1 MFYLKDYLKDCTVQ
15 PLPPQRDIEQ
25 IAKWADEAFSWFP
38 YVESAELVISE
49 DIDGDGPIELLVNID
64 PQFGMPLPRP
74 PFFDSSKSLFD
85 RCCDQLGDELVA
97 RLGRDVDC
105 YTGDDARA
113 HKVGRNRKVIYERD
127 AFYSEQVEELKRL
140 YIVIKS
146 DVQDAARC
154 LDDDF
159 RVMASNICY
168 HSAAV
173 VLTSLKIATGAM
185 GGWILDVDE
194 PSIDEGATALKLN
207 NSRTL
212 KMSISGALSEAA
224 AEEVRAI
231 DDSGLRHAASE
242 LDYYMRCALDDAP
255 LNGLDALCALFY
267 ANEFADFLHR
277 AGRPAFWIPIRNPE
291 VIELMRVLD
300 IAPKGTKI
308 GKGDRVWFNY
318 KRKKNEPCN
327 RHYVSE
333 EGFGFVESVD
343 VLIGGGPDEERS
355 WIYTVREG
363 ASLHEGLK
371 AGDMSRMNC
380 FR

>member
-1 MFYLKDYLKDCTVQ
+1 
-15 PLPPQRDIEQ
+15 
-25 IAKWADEAFSWFP
+25 
-38 YVESAELVISE
+38 
-49 DIDGDGPIELLVNID
+49 
-64 PQFGMPLPRP
+64 
-74 PFFDSSKSLFD
+74 
-85 RCCDQLGDELVA
+85 
-97 RLGRDVDC
+97 
-105 YTGDDARA
+105 
-113 HKVGRNRKVIYERD
+113 
-127 AFYSEQVEELKRL
+127 
-140 YIVIKS
+140 
-146 DVQDAARC
+146 
-154 LDDDF
+154 
-159 RVMASNICY
+159 MASNICY

-318 KRKKNEPCN
+318 KRKKMSLATATMFLRKDSDLSKALMFSLEAVLTRNDL
-327 RHYVSE
+327 
-333 EGFGFVESVD
+333 GFIPYEKV
-343 VLIGGGPDEERS
+343 RR
-355 WIYTVREG
+355 YTR
-363 ASLHEGLK
+363 
-371 AGDMSRMNC
+371 D
-380 FR
+380 